1 MAKSKGKVETET
13 TKHAGGRPSKYDA
26 VFHPLLVESL
36 ARNGLINPQIA
47 ERMGIATSTLS
58 KWMNDYPEFSDALK
72 RGREEPD
79 DKVENSL
86 LKRALGYQYHEITK
100 ERIVDTGEKA
110 RHGGQSSLTE
120 REWEDCKVFF
130 GECCYCGSKKALTK
144 DHVIPLN
151 DGGTLSKGNIVPACQ
166 SCNSSK
172 SDNNMES
179 WYLSQ
184 QFYKKERLS
193 KINAYLDSVNKEA
206 DQEAQLMVTKV
217 VTKELAP
224 DPTSMIFWLKN
235 RRPDRWRDK
244 QDINLSGMVETAS
257 LTPDER
263 KARRAELEA
272 KRSEK

>member
-1 MAKSKGKVETET
+1 MAKSKVKAETET

-79 DKVENSL
+79 EKVESSL
-86 LKRALGYQYHEITK
+86 LKRATGYRYQEVTK
-100 ERIVDTGEKA
+100 EVKVKEGDEPE
-110 RHGGQSSLTE
+110 LT
-120 REWEDCKVFF
+120 
-130 GECCYCGSKKALTK
+130 
-144 DHVIPLN
+144 
-151 DGGTLSKGNIVPACQ
+151 
-166 SCNSSK
+166 
-172 SDNNMES
+172 
-179 WYLSQ
+179 
-184 QFYKKERLS
+184 
-193 KINAYLDSVNKEA
+193 
-206 DQEAQLMVTKV
+206 VTKV
-217 VTKELAP
+217 VTKELPP

-257 LTPDER
+257 LTPEER
-263 KARRAELEA
+263 RRRIAELEA
-272 KRSEK
+272 KRANRK